1 MKTRMPINKLFLYQY
16 TTRWILSHFL
26 IKSTERAEKYQEC
39 GYFEAKKQTFYQEFV
54 KPQHKNITGKER
66 NSI

>member
-1 MKTRMPINKLFLYQY
+1 MKTRMPINKLFLYQLY
-16 TTRWILSHFL
+16 YKMNLSHFL

-54 KPQHKNITGKER
+54 KPQHKNITGKDK